1 MCIKKTYLNFTQQYF
16 YAIFH
21 IMKFPCV
28 HKYYSINILIY
39 LILIHTI
46 STPIAFFQIQNTLL
60 DYIYVQAL
68 VLSLLTLI
76 LIPIDIILFFTE
88 IILRKYRLIK
98 TQNTVNISQS
108 AQKAF
113 YIITGIAIFSD
124 IWFWLY
130 CLPKIL

>member
-1 MCIKKTYLNFTQQYF
+1 
-16 YAIFH
+16 
-21 IMKFPCV
+21 MKFPCV